1 MSTNHIQ
8 LNKVTFGGLLVTL
21 GIIYGDIGTSPL
33 YVMKA
38 IMGIQPIS
46 EQVVLGALSCIFWT
60 LTLQTTVKY
69 VYLTL
74 KADNKGEGGIF
85 SLYTLVKRLK
95 KKGLIVPAII
105 GGSALLA
112 DGIITPPI
120 SVSSAIEGL
129 KTYQPDLD
137 TVPIVIGILFVLF
150 FIQRF
155 GSKFLGK
162 FFGPMMLIWFG
173 MLGVLGTIPLLENI
187 SVLKALNP
195 YYAFHL
201 LSIHHEGFYVLGFVF
216 LCTTGA
222 EALYSDMGHCGR
234 DNIRVSWGFVKTMLV
249 VNYFGQGAYL
259 ISHSGQTLSTLSNNP
274 GNPANPFYLIMPDW
288 FLPFG
293 IAIATSAAVI
303 ASQALISGSFTLIS
317 EAMRL
322 NFWPKVSVKF
332 PTELRGQLYIP
343 SINWLLFL
351 GCVFIVLHFKESGNM
366 EAAYGLAIVLCMLM
380 TTTLLGYYMI
390 MKRYNKLL
398 VLAVISVYFTIEI
411 SFLIANIS
419 KFHHGGYVSLGIA
432 GLLAIVMA
440 VWFSAKRIRSEYT
453 EFTKI
458 TNYKTVLSEL
468 SNDMSIPKYATHLV
482 YMTNAQ
488 LGDEIE
494 SKIIYSILQKRPKRA
509 DIYWFVHVN
518 VVDEPYK
525 MDYRVREIMKDDVI
539 RIDFYLGFRVAP
551 RINLM
556 FKQVVRDMV
565 KRSEVDITSR
575 YQSLNRN
582 NVIGDF
588 KFVIIEKF
596 LSYDNELPWYERIIL
611 DIYFVLKKISL
622 SEGRAFGLDSSSV
635 KVEKFPIV
643 IHPPEDFTLNRIEDC
658 PGKDHHQQ

>member
-8 LNKVTFGGLLVTL
+8 LNKVTLGGLLVTL

-38 IMGIQPIS
+38 IIGSQPIDQ
-46 EQVVLGALSCIFWT
+46 QVVLGALSCIFWT

-129 KTYQPDLD
+129 KTYQPELD

-173 MLGVLGTIPLLENI
+173 MLGILGFIPLIENI

-201 LSIHHEGFYVLGFVF
+201 LTIHHEGFYVLGFVF

-259 ISHSGQTLSTLSNNP
+259 IAHSGETLSTLSKNP
-274 GNPANPFYLIMPDW
+274 GNPANPFYLLMPDW

-432 GLLAIVMA
+432 GLLAIIMA

-539 RIDFYLGFRVAP
+539 RVDFYLGFRVAP

-611 DIYFVLKKISL
+611 DIYFVLKKVSL

>member
-8 LNKVTFGGLLVTL
+8 LNKVTMGGLLVTL

-38 IMGIQPIS
+38 IIGNQPIE

-60 LTLQTTVKY
+60 LTLQTTLKY
-69 VYLTL
+69 VFLTL

-129 KTYQPDLD
+129 KKYQPQLD
-137 TVPIVIGILFVLF
+137 TVPIVIGILFGLF

-155 GSKFLGK
+155 GSTFIGK

-173 MLGVLGTIPLLENI
+173 MLGILGVAHIFHN
-187 SVLKALNP
+187 VDVFAALNP
-195 YYAFHL
+195 YYAIHL

-234 DNIRVSWGFVKTMLV
+234 DNIRISWVFVKSMLV
-249 VNYFGQGAYL
+249 LNYFGQGAYL
-259 ISHSGQTLSTLSNNP
+259 IAHSGKTLSTLSGSTANP
-274 GNPANPFYLIMPDW
+274 GNPFYLLMPDW

-332 PTELRGQLYIP
+332 PSNLRGQLYIP

-351 GCVFIVLHFKESGNM
+351 GCVFIVLHFRESGNM

-380 TTTLLGYYMI
+380 TTTLLGYYMV
-390 MKRYNKLL
+390 MKRYNKILIIG
-398 VLAVISVYFTIEI
+398 VMAVYFTIEI
-411 SFLIANIS
+411 SFLIANMS
-419 KFHHGGYVSLGIA
+419 KFHHGGYVSLIIA
-432 GLLAIVMA
+432 GLLALVMS
-440 VWFSAKRIRSEYT
+440 VWFMAKRIRSEYT

-458 TNYKTVLSEL
+458 DNYKTVLSEL

-482 YMTNAQ
+482 YMTNASR
-488 LGDEIE
+488 GDEIE

-525 MDYRVREIMKDDVI
+525 MEYRVRDIIKDDVI
-539 RIDFYLGFRVAP
+539 RVDFYLGFRVAP

-556 FKQVVRDMV
+556 FKNVVKDMV
-565 KRSEVDITSR
+565 KRGEVDITSR
-575 YQSLNRN
+575 YESLNRN

-596 LSYDNELPWYERIIL
+596 LSYDNDLPWYERIIL
-611 DIYFVLKKISL
+611 DIYFVLKKVSL
-622 SEGRAFGLDSSSV
+622 SEGRAFGLDSSSI
-635 KVEKFPIV
+635 KVEKYPIV
-643 IHPPEDFTLNRIEDC
+643 IHPPEDINLARIDENNTTQ
-658 PGKDHHQQ
+658 PQN